1 MNSVELYAAVS
12 ARCSKEVTSGYSTS
26 FSSAIHLL
34 HKDFREPICAI
45 YGFVRLADEIVDT
58 FHDQDKELLLQRYSQ
73 DTWDAI
79 ERGFSLNPI
88 LQSFQKT
95 VKDFHIPVDL
105 IVSFLHSMEMDLVKQ
120 NYLTKEDLDEY
131 IFGSAEVVGL
141 MCLMVFCEG
150 DIQKYQHFKEPARAL
165 GAAFQKVNFL
175 RDLKADLHSLQ
186 RSYFPK
192 VDFREF
198 NDELKKQIE
207 QDIEKDFRSAFSGI
221 RVLPLKAKF
230 GVYVAY
236 NYYLSLFNKIR
247 KLQSRDILSKRVRI
261 PNYTKAMIIL
271 ESSLKNRLNLI

>member
-1 MNSVELYAAVS
+1 MNSIELYATVS
-12 ARCSKEVTSGYSTS
+12 ARCSKAVTSGYSTS
-26 FSSAIHLL
+26 FSSAINLL

-58 FHDQDKELLLQRYSQ
+58 FHDQDKELLLQRYRQ
-73 DTWDAI
+73 ETWDSI

-88 LQSFQKT
+88 IQSFQKT
-95 VKDFHIPVDL
+95 VNDFHIPFHL
-105 IVSFLHSMEMDLVKQ
+105 IDSFLHSMEMDLVKQ
-120 NYLTKEDLDEY
+120 NYLNREDLEEY
-131 IFGSAEVVGL
+131 IYGSAEVVGL

-150 DIQKYQHFKEPARAL
+150 DLRKYEQFKEHARAL
-165 GAAFQKVNFL
+165 GSAFQKVNFL
-175 RDLKADLHSLQ
+175 RDLKADLQSLQ
-186 RSYFPK
+186 RSYFPN
-192 VDFREF
+192 VDFRDF

-207 QDIEKDFRSAFSGI
+207 QDIEMDFRLAFGGI
-221 RVLPLKAKF
+221 CNLPLKAKF

-271 ESSLKNRLNLI
+271 ESGLKNRLNLI

>member
-1 MNSVELYAAVS
+1 MNSIELYATVS
-12 ARCSKEVTSGYSTS
+12 ARCSKAVTSGYSTS

-58 FHDQDKELLLQRYSQ
+58 FHDQDKELLLQRYRK
-73 DTWDAI
+73 DTHDAI

-88 LQSFQKT
+88 LQSFQKA
-95 VKDFHIPVDL
+95 VNKYHIPKHL
-105 IVSFLHSMEMDLVKQ
+105 IDSFLHSMEMDLVKQ
-120 NYLTKEDLDEY
+120 NYLSKEDLDEY
-131 IFGSAEVVGL
+131 IYGSAEVVGL

-150 DIQKYQHFKEPARAL
+150 DIQKYDYFREPARSL
-165 GAAFQKVNFL
+165 GSAFQKVNFL
-175 RDLKADLHSLQ
+175 RDLKSDLHSLQ
-186 RSYFPK
+186 RSYFPN
-192 VDFREF
+192 VDFRDF

-207 QDIEKDFRSAFSGI
+207 QDIEKDFKSAFGGI

-247 KLQSRDILSKRVRI
+247 KLQPRDILSKRVRI